1 MSENNGESRLDRVER
16 MIEGLADS
24 HMWLDKSQKDLL
36 RSQIILSDIQE
47 RTERKLLELAEQVVL
62 SKQETDEALKALAA
76 SHERM
81 AKSEQRRDEAME
93 RMDDALTALMG
104 TVDEIIRHRKQ

>member
-1 MSENNGESRLDRVER
+1 MNENNGESRMDRVEA
-16 MIEGLADS
+16 MIEGLTDS
-24 HMWLDKSQKDLL
+24 HMWIEKSQKDLL
-36 RSQIILSDIQE
+36 RSQIILPDVQE
-47 RTERKLLELAEQVVL
+47 QTAKKLLELAEQVVV
-62 SKQETDEALKALAA
+62 SKRETDEALKALAA

-104 TVDEIIRHRKQ
+104 TVDEIIRHRE